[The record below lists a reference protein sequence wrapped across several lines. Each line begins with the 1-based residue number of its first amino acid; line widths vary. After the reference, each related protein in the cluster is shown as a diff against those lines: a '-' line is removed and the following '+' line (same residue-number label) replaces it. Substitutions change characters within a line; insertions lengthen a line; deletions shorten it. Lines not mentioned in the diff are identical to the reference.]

1 MPKMMPKIMIVEDEQ
16 IVALDLRNTLRGFGY
31 PDTVLVASGE
41 DAVKEASVS
50 RPDLV
55 LMDIVLEGPMDGL
68 EAAAHLQ
75 ERISIP
81 IIFLTAHGD
90 DDTSN
95 RAMHIPRDR
104 FIRFVIKPFDEDTLR
119 IAIENALQPRAP

>member
-1 MPKMMPKIMIVEDEQ
+1 MIVEDEQ
-16 IVALDLRNTLRGFGY
+16 IVALDLKNTLKGFGY

-41 DAVKEASVS
+41 EAVQQASVT

-75 ERISIP
+75 ERLRIP
-81 IIFLTAHGD
+81 VIFLTAHGD
-90 DDTSN
+90 DETSN
-95 RAMHIPRDR
+95 RAMSILQER

-119 IAIENALQPRAP
+119 IAIQNALKSRDLPD